1 MTQPGATENPAPASP
16 GRWTLYLGLGAVLLA
31 LVGYWTPWLTHPAA
45 ALRLSGFDLAEW
57 ITHLPGVMDGSL
69 PLSRLSFLT
78 PLACLA
84 LLLALAGARLHRAGG
99 AARRGWQRYVP
110 RSPAALGLLVLAVIC
125 AFRVMPPYEAF
136 RDSAYWPDYQT
147 QFAVACATLLG
158 LAACQFAPNWLEAGL
173 QVVFA
178 LLGAGCGAWALL
190 TLKPAADEVLN
201 APWAIGPGWFA
212 VWLGLGVAAAA
223 AAIELVFA
231 LRGRTPSALP

>member
-1 MTQPGATENPAPASP
+1 MTQPGATENRAPATP
-16 GRWTLYLGLGAVLLA
+16 GRWTLYLGLGAMLLA

-84 LLLALAGARLHRAGG
+84 LLLALEAARLHRADG
-99 AARRGWQRYVP
+99 AARRGWRRYMP
-110 RSPAALGLLVLAVIC
+110 RRPAALGCLVLALIC

-136 RDSAYWPDYQT
+136 RDSAYWPDYQA
-147 QFAVACATLLG
+147 QFAVACVIVLG
-158 LAACQFAPNWLEAGL
+158 LAVCQFVPNWLEAGL
-173 QVVFA
+173 QMVFS
-178 LLGAGCGAWALL
+178 LLGGGCGAWALL

-201 APWAIGPGWFA
+201 APWAIGLGWFA
-212 VWLGLGVAAAA
+212 VLFGLAGVAVAGAV
-223 AAIELVFA
+223 ELA
-231 LRGRTPSALP
+231 TAWRHRKSAGA